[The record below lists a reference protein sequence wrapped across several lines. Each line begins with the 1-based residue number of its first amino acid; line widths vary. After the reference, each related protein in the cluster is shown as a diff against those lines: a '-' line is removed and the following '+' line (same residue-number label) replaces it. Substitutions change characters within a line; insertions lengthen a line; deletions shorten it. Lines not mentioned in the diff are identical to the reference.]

1 MDLFRA
7 TAEEGA
13 HIVAQLGAAYYGV
26 VTEHHSLAVEDG
38 AVGDELHL
46 GDEVAARL
54 VAGGERAGPCG
65 GVFQHRALVGD
76 AAPLGVTKGVAHA
89 GVGDAAYTVGLR
101 GVFLAHRLAAGL
113 AHGLGV
119 DAEVVARGEPVID
132 P

>member
-89 GVGDAAYTVGLR
+89 GVGMPHTQSASVGSFSPIVLPPASR
-101 GVFLAHRLAAGL
+101 MASVLMPR
-113 AHGLGV
+113 
-119 DAEVVARGEPVID
+119 
-132 P
+132 